1 MENLSNLPNQIKPD
15 LQNFSSAAKDVVAGA
30 VNNIPG
36 VSDAKDAF
44 NNVKELGGKIAETAD
59 KLKNALK
66 KPEIPKIPNLKTLRL
81 RKPQKPKMKEIPV
94 PQKFKKAAD
103 AKAALEAAKA
113 AKEKAMAKIE
123 EAKALKEKAMS
134 KIEEAKSKLEAAKS
148 MATDFKSK
156 VDSISSNIPKF

>member
-1 MENLSNLPNQIKPD
+1 MEILNNATDLAKSKGSELISNA
-15 LQNFSSAAKDVVAGA
+15 SSKIDS
-30 VNNIPG
+30 IPG

-59 KLKNALK
+59 KLKNAIK
-66 KPEIPKIPNLKTLRL
+66 KPDIPKIPNLKTLRL
-81 RKPQKPKMKEIPV
+81 RKPEKPKMKEIPV

-103 AKAALEAAKA
+103 IKAQMEAAKA

-134 KIEEAKSKLEAAKS
+134 KVEEAKSKLESAKS
-148 MATDFKSK
+148 MVSDFKSQAE
-156 VDSISSNIPKF
+156 SISSNIPKF

>member
-1 MENLSNLPNQIKPD
+1 MEVLNNATDLAKSKGNELISNA
-15 LQNFSSAAKDVVAGA
+15 SSKIDS
-30 VNNIPG
+30 IPG

-59 KLKNALK
+59 KLKNAFK
-66 KPEIPKIPNLKTLRL
+66 KPDIPKIPNLKTLRL

-103 AKAALEAAKA
+103 IKAQMEAAKA

-134 KIEEAKSKLEAAKS
+134 TVEEAKSKLEAAKS
-148 MATDFKSK
+148 MASDFKSK
-156 VDSISSNIPKF
+156 AESVSSNIPKF